1 MSLRFWQR
9 IRLAPGVTLNL
20 SKSTASL
27 SFGPRGA
34 KYTVSPRGNRAT
46 LGLPGTGLFYTMQ
59 DRKSA
64 RAATQTRDKLSLGF
78 FRRLVTPPE
87 EKALIDG
94 LRALNEGDEDA
105 ALSQLEAASD
115 LPDAAWMAG
124 MMRLKREAFAQAR
137 VHLES
142 ALAAGDRLGAL
153 FKKYDLSPRSN
164 LPIAKGIFAHISP
177 TERGTR
183 LALVELCEASGDA
196 KGAAQHLEWLMV
208 IAPEDPVVLLSFVQI
223 ALDTPQDHDLL
234 DRVIALTVAT
244 QNETP
249 IDTGILLY
257 RARALA
263 ARGLPDAAIEVLTR
277 AGRRRKDRPDRLLH
291 QIRHDR
297 AELYVR
303 VGRKAQARSE
313 FEKLYAEAPEFEG
326 LAGRLGVS

>member
-46 LGLPGTGLFYTMQ
+46 LWLPGTGLFYTIQ
-59 DRKSA
+59 DRKGA
-64 RAATQTRDKLSLGF
+64 RAATPTRDKLSLGF

-94 LRALNEGDEDA
+94 LRALNDGDENA

-124 MMRLKREAFAQAR
+124 MMCLKREAFAQAR
-137 VHLES
+137 AYLER
-142 ALAAGDRLGAL
+142 ALAEGDRLGAL
-153 FKKYDLSPRSN
+153 FTKYDLSPQIT

-177 TERGTR
+177 AERGTR
-183 LALVELCEASGDA
+183 LALVELCEACGDA
-196 KGAAQHLEWLMV
+196 EGAAQHLERLMV

-223 ALDTPQDHDLL
+223 ALDTLQDHNLL
-234 DRVIALTVAT
+234 NRAIALTVAT

-277 AGRRRKDRPDRLLH
+277 AGRRRKDRPKRLLQ
-291 QIRHDR
+291 QIRYDP
-297 AELYVR
+297 ALLYEE
-303 VGRKAQARSE
+303 VGRKAQARRE
-313 FEKLYAEAPEFEG
+313 FEKLYADAPGFEG
-326 LAGRLGVS
+326 LAERLGLC

>member
-1 MSLRFWQR
+1 M
-9 IRLAPGVTLNL
+9 
-20 SKSTASL
+20 

-34 KYTVSPRGNRAT
+34 IYTVSPRGNRAT
-46 LGLPGTGLFYTMQ
+46 LGLPGTGLFYTIQ
-59 DRKSA
+59 DRKGA
-64 RAATQTRDKLSLGF
+64 RAATPTRDKLSLGF
-78 FRRLVTPPE
+78 FRRLVTPTE
-87 EKALIDG
+87 EKALVDG
-94 LRALNEGDEDA
+94 LRALNGGDEDE

-124 MMRLKREAFAQAR
+124 MMRLKREAFEQAR
-137 VHLES
+137 GHLES

-153 FKKYDLSPRSN
+153 FLKYDLAPQST

-183 LALVELCEASGDA
+183 LALVELCEASGDSE
-196 KGAAQHLEWLMV
+196 GAAQHLEPLMA

-223 ALDTPQDHDLL
+223 ALDTPQDHNLM
-234 DRVIALTVAT
+234 DRVIDLTIAT
-244 QNETP
+244 QNESP
-249 IDTGILLY
+249 VDTGILLD

-297 AELYVR
+297 AELYER
-303 VGRKAQARSE
+303 VGRKAQARRE
-313 FEKLYAEAPEFEG
+313 FEKLYAEVPEFEG
-326 LAGRLGVS
+326 LAARLGLM